1 MIKTNYPRGGS
12 DDWDL
17 SRFDDVTLEYEIEL
31 CRENLYG
38 VWLPKY
44 STGITGMMNETWQDY
59 SSSSEVFENA
69 RNTWLRRL
77 KNAEDEMF
85 ERTVLVQS

>member
-12 DDWDL
+12 DSWDL
-17 SRFDDVTLEYEIEL
+17 STFDDITLEYEIEL
-31 CRENLYG
+31 CRQCLYG

-44 STGITGMMNETWQDY
+44 NTGLKGFMNETSKDHRIDEETW
-59 SSSSEVFENA
+59 ENA
-69 RNTWLRRL
+69 KATWLRRL

-85 ERTVLVQS
+85 ERVVLVKS